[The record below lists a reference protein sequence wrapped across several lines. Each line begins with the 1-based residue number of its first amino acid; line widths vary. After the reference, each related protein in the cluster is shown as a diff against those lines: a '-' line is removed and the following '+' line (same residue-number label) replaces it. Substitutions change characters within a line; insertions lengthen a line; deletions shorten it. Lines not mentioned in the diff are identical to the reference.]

1 MLALRFLIPA
11 VGALIAGVA
20 ALFSTD
26 WSQPGNP
33 NLVGPTMGGQQV
45 WTDKLYHVGWRIQ
58 RNVLTGHHRLL
69 DPEDRRHAW
78 GTYDDCLARFDAIR
92 TTRTIDYGG
101 KPVAFLVKG
110 LGGMEGNFREMKKA
124 LSDDGY
130 HVAYV
135 SYPSTR
141 QGITDHARDISHL
154 LNGLEGVQDIVF
166 VAHSMGG
173 LVMRQVL
180 ADGGD
185 WMGRMNVHG
194 LVMIGTPNKG
204 SQMAESFYDNGAF
217 AVVTT
222 EAGQDLRPD
231 HVATLP
237 PVTIRHCLII
247 GSNNDGQGLNP
258 LIDGDDDGVIG
269 VAEAMLEGSDDVLI
283 VEARHQQLL
292 EHPEAILGI
301 RRFLDEGFCRRTA

>member
-1 MLALRFLIPA
+1 MLALRWMIPA
-11 VGALIAGVA
+11 IGALVAGVA
-20 ALFSTD
+20 ALVNTD

-69 DPEDRRHAW
+69 DPQDRRHAW
-78 GTYDDCLARFDAIR
+78 GTYQDCLAKFAAIR
-92 TTRTIDYGG
+92 TTQTIDYGG
-101 KPVAFLVKG
+101 KPMAFLVKG
-110 LGGMEGNFREMKKA
+110 LGGMESNFSVMKKA
-124 LSDDGY
+124 LIDDGY

-141 QGITDHARDISHL
+141 QGIQDHAHDISHL

-166 VAHSMGG
+166 IAHSMGG

-180 ADGGD
+180 GDGGD
-185 WMGRMNVHG
+185 WMGRMSVRG
-194 LVMIGTPNKG
+194 LVMIGTPNQG
-204 SQMAESFYDNGAF
+204 SQMAESFYGSGAF
-217 AVVTT
+217 EVATT
-222 EAGQDLRPD
+222 EAGQNLRPD

-258 LIDGDDDGVIG
+258 LIDGDDDGVVG
-269 VAEAMLEGSDDVLI
+269 VSEAMLDGSDDVLI
-283 VEARHQQLL
+283 VEARHQGLL
-292 EHPEAILGI
+292 AHPEALAGI
-301 RRFLDEGFCRRTA
+301 RRFLKGGQCQPPR